1 MSRQHSSVGSNKWIL
16 VASDEIRQIQKRWGL
31 LSFRQLSA
39 CLHIDRRTLSKL
51 NRHHPDGTLTLETL
65 DRIYATLLYLYPTY
79 FTREEAEEELHRLVN
94 SRIRILMCSD
104 ISPKI
109 KEQVINEN
117 HR

>member
-16 VASDEIRQIQKRWGL
+16 VASDEIRQIQKWWGA
-31 LSFRQLSA
+31 FRQLSA

-51 NRHHPDGTLTLETL
+51 DRHHPDGTLTLETL
-65 DRIYATLLYLYPTY
+65 DRIYATLLYLCPTY
-79 FTREEAEEELHRLVN
+79 FTREEAEEELHKLVD

-109 KEQVINEN
+109 QEQVVNESY
-117 HR
+117 R